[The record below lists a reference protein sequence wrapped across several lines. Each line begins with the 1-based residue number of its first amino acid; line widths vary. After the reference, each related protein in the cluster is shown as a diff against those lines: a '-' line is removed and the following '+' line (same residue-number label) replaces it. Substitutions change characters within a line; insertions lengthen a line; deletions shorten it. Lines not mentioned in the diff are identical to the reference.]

1 MSYLALDLSKTNTGW
16 AQWQPGWDRPIFG
29 SVKLGT
35 EFTSIGGMCGKL
47 HRELAAI
54 HKATPV
60 KWGFIEKPLTASQ
73 LNGNTNADALFK
85 LAAIAAHAH
94 SFGYA
99 KGWVGQGVV
108 EVNIATWRRHFIGK
122 MPRGTK
128 SKALKDYT
136 MERCRQLGLGEW
148 RTDDKTGRSYC
159 AGPRSH
165 DEADAIGLLDYC
177 LHMKGVTPPWAADE
191 VLRAPL
197 GVR

>member
-16 AQWQPGWDRPIFG
+16 AQWRDGWDRPIFG

-35 EFTSIGGMCGKL
+35 EYTSIGGMCGKL

-73 LNGNTNADALFK
+73 LHGNTNADALFK

-99 KGWVGQGVV
+99 KGWVGQGVT
-108 EVNIATWRRHFIGK
+108 EINITTWRRHFIGK

-136 MERCRQLGLGEW
+136 MERCRQLGL
-148 RTDDKTGRSYC
+148 K
-159 AGPRSH
+159 PRSH

-177 LHMKGVTPPWAADE
+177 LHMKGVTPPWAQRE
-191 VLRAPL
+191 VLRPMSE
-197 GVR
+197 VR